1 MAKLI
6 APSILNADFLRLGE
20 ALEMLNKSECDW
32 IHLDIMDGAF
42 VPNLSFGMPVVEQV
56 KKVAEKPLDVHLMII
71 NPERYV
77 DAFKEA
83 GADLLNV
90 HFEASTHLH
99 RTIQT
104 IKNKGMKAAVTL
116 NPHTPVHLLEDIL
129 PDLDMVLLMSVNPG
143 YGGQKFIPQTL
154 EKIKKLKK
162 MIKEGG
168 YSTLIE
174 VDGGIDTS
182 NAGQL
187 YNAGAD
193 VLVVG
198 SHIFKSENPM
208 ATIAQLKK
216 V

>member
-1 MAKLI
+1 MARLI
-6 APSILNADFLRLGE
+6 APSILNADFLRLGK
-20 ALEMLNKSECDW
+20 AVKMLNQSECDW

-77 DAFKEA
+77 DAFQEA
-83 GADLLNV
+83 GADILNV

-182 NAGQL
+182 NAAHL
-187 YNAGAD
+187 YNTGAD